1 MIIKE
6 SIMSYE
12 FNDSLEK
19 LRVINKTIKDFER
32 GDQTDLTYMSNT
44 VRLGVTLLKRK
55 YHVRFDRDV
64 LRSVNRYIA
73 SGEIQKAKEALIV
86 LFDPIVIDCSN
97 IEDLYVRRQID
108 LFRETEKRIYN
119 RKRKSN
125 TQSHFENMSY
135 FNGDISKWD
144 VGNITNLSS
153 MFKHM
158 SQREDTYSL
167 EELADE
173 VKKRDKENFLELK
186 ILKEREWRTWKDEVM
201 SSKIRFLEF
210 TWGIDM
216 ESLAMLR
223 IRLMISKGTEL
234 YRTGIIDSI
243 GKTHFPVRISEMKQ
257 LYDYL
262 VQVRNERLKLIED
275 KWNEIQN
282 AEVSS
287 DLPNLPREGITKTQ
301 PDPTRILE
309 LKERT
314 QSFRSLSDVK
324 L

>member
-1 MIIKE
+1 
-6 SIMSYE
+6 MSYMI
-12 FNDSLEK
+12 NDSLEK
-19 LRVINKTIKDFER
+19 LRVINKAIRDIDNGEES
-32 GDQTDLTYMSNT
+32 DLVYMSNT
-44 VRLGVTLLKRK
+44 IRLAVTLLKRK
-55 YHVRFDRDV
+55 YHVRFDRDI
-64 LRSVNRYIA
+64 LRSVNRYIT
-73 SGEIQKAKEALIV
+73 SGEIQKVKEALIV
-86 LFDPIVIDCSN
+86 LFDPIVTDCSN

-108 LFRETEKRIYN
+108 LFREAERRIYN
-119 RKRKSN
+119 RKRRSHTHPHIGN
-125 TQSHFENMSY
+125 TTHFNS
-135 FNGDISKWD
+135 DISKWD
-144 VGNITNLSS
+144 VSNITNLST

-173 VKKRDKENFLELK
+173 VRKRDEENFLELK

-243 GKTHFPVRISEMKQ
+243 GNTHFPVRISEMKQ

-282 AEVSS
+282 AKVSS

-301 PDPTRILE
+301 PDPTKILE

-324 L
+324 I